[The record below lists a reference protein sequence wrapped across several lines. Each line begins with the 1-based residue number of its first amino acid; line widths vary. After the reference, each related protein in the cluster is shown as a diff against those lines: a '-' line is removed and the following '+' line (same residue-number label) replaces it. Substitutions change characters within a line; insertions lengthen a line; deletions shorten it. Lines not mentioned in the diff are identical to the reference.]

1 MHILTATSMPISG
14 AGDTL
19 ARNLIA
25 RLDST
30 YPAFAGAWRV
40 IVNEQGGTIE
50 ITNMMLSGKMGVLL
64 HIAKIDPEGRKVVR
78 AAGELLERYRV
89 SRSKA
94 IDIRDMMVRRN
105 PIGELVYDN

>member
-1 MHILTATSMPISG
+1 MRILTATSLPLSG
-14 AGDTL
+14 AGETL

-40 IVNEQGGTIE
+40 HVNEQGGIVE
-50 ITNMMLSGKMGVLL
+50 ITNVRLSGRMGFTL
-64 HIAKIDPEGRKVVR
+64 HLNKLDPEGRKVVR

-89 SRSKA
+89 TRAKA
-94 IDIRDMMVRRN
+94 FDVRDLVLQRDRR
-105 PIGELVYDN
+105 GDFVHD